1 MGTNKA
7 EEKMTRE
14 QFIMK
19 YLGNSTIN
27 WSEEH
32 CDMMRND
39 LDKVINYHDR
49 QSEIDELTNEVERL
63 RKEREIE
70 KMQIMGRQK
79 GLIYYPN
86 YVSFNLMSEEMAQ
99 KNHGQSLRTL
109 NSRGGMSVMEILA
122 NIKNDRIVKG
132 VETQDDINE
141 LNKLILNYPL
151 PPINQ

>member
-63 RKEREIE
+63 RKESEWISIKDE
-70 KMQIMGRQK
+70 LPIIGK
-79 GLIYYPN
+79 GFKHFSDDVLCLLIDESCTVTFYDYELKKW
-86 YVSFNLMSEEMAQ
+86 NLRPHSYEVTEVTHW
-99 KNHGQSLRTL
+99 K
-109 NSRGGMSVMEILA
+109 
-122 NIKNDRIVKG
+122 
-132 VETQDDINE
+132 
-141 LNKLILNYPL
+141 PL
-151 PPINQ
+151 PPIHGSIPSLSTII

>member
-49 QSEIDELTNEVERL
+49 QSEIDELTKEVERL
-63 RKEREIE
+63 KVLNKRLFTLWE
-70 KMQIMGRQK
+70 
-79 GLIYYPN
+79 
-86 YVSFNLMSEEMAQ
+86 
-99 KNHGQSLRTL
+99 SLY
-109 NSRGGMSVMEILA
+109 SP
-122 NIKNDRIVKG
+122 
-132 VETQDDINE
+132 
-141 LNKLILNYPL
+141 NKLI
-151 PPINQ
+151 I

>member
-49 QSEIDELTNEVERL
+49 QSEIDELTKEVEILEEWNKKYEDNQVENFERVKNQEHKIVELTKEVERL
-63 RKEREIE
+63 KVLNKRLFTLWE
-70 KMQIMGRQK
+70 
-79 GLIYYPN
+79 
-86 YVSFNLMSEEMAQ
+86 
-99 KNHGQSLRTL
+99 SLY
-109 NSRGGMSVMEILA
+109 SP
-122 NIKNDRIVKG
+122 
-132 VETQDDINE
+132 
-141 LNKLILNYPL
+141 NKLI
-151 PPINQ
+151 I

>member
-1 MGTNKA
+1 MNSNA

-63 RKEREIE
+63 RKESEWISIKDE
-70 KMQIMGRQK
+70 LPIIGK
-79 GLIYYPN
+79 GFKHFSDDVLCLLIDESCTVTFYDYELKKW
-86 YVSFNLMSEEMAQ
+86 NLRPHSYEVTHW
-99 KNHGQSLRTL
+99 K
-109 NSRGGMSVMEILA
+109 
-122 NIKNDRIVKG
+122 
-132 VETQDDINE
+132 
-141 LNKLILNYPL
+141 PL
-151 PPINQ
+151 PPIHGSIPSLSTII